1 MRPGPRNLIT
11 DVTGF
16 QVGNAHDPDLRSGVT
31 VLSADQ
37 PFAAAVHVMGGA
49 PGTRETDLLAPDKL
63 VAQVNALCLSGG
75 SAFGL
80 AACDGVMAGLL
91 ADGRGFAIGEARV
104 PVVPG
109 AIVFD
114 LLNGGRKDWAANPYP
129 ALGRAAYH
137 AASADFA
144 IGSAGAGF
152 GAMTGWLKGGL
163 GSASAVLESGITVGA
178 LVVVNALGS
187 PTVGDSRHFWAA
199 PWELGGE
206 FGGLGL
212 PESFPAAQEPP
223 STKRQGEATTIAII
237 ATDAALDKAALQ
249 RLATVAHDG
258 LARSLVPS
266 HTLLDGDLV
275 FAAASGARALADP
288 LADNFALGHAA
299 ACTLARAVAR
309 AVHAATSHPGDL
321 QPCWRDLT
329 T

>member
-144 IGSAGAGF
+144 IGSMGAGF
-152 GAMTGWLKGGL
+152 GAMTGWLKGG
-163 GSASAVLESGITVGA
+163 SARPRRCWKA
-178 LVVVNALGS
+178 GS
-187 PTVGDSRHFWAA
+187 PS
-199 PWELGGE
+199 
-206 FGGLGL
+206 
-212 PESFPAAQEPP
+212 
-223 STKRQGEATTIAII
+223 
-237 ATDAALDKAALQ
+237 
-249 RLATVAHDG
+249 
-258 LARSLVPS
+258 ARWS
-266 HTLLDGDLV
+266 
-275 FAAASGARALADP
+275 
-288 LADNFALGHAA
+288 
-299 ACTLARAVAR
+299 
-309 AVHAATSHPGDL
+309 
-321 QPCWRDLT
+321 W
-329 T
+329 

>member
-1 MRPGPRNLIT
+1 M
-11 DVTGF
+11 
-16 QVGNAHDPDLRSGVT
+16 
-31 VLSADQ
+31 
-37 PFAAAVHVMGGA
+37 
-49 PGTRETDLLAPDKL
+49 
-63 VAQVNALCLSGG
+63 
-75 SAFGL
+75 
-80 AACDGVMAGLL
+80 
-91 ADGRGFAIGEARV
+91 
-104 PVVPG
+104 
-109 AIVFD
+109 
-114 LLNGGRKDWAANPYP
+114 
-129 ALGRAAYH
+129 
-137 AASADFA
+137 
-144 IGSAGAGF
+144 
-152 GAMTGWLKGGL
+152 
-163 GSASAVLESGITVGA
+163 LESGITVGA

-299 ACTLARAVAR
+299 ACALARAVAR
-309 AVHAATSHPGDL
+309 AVHAATPCPGDL

>member
-144 IGSAGAGF
+144 IGSMGAGF

-299 ACTLARAVAR
+299 ACALARAVAR
-309 AVHAATSHPGDL
+309 AVHAATPCPGDL